1 MQLDAVLNLLKKTKS
16 SLTAYRNYRF
26 AATQIAAKEACEKMN
41 TNTLKKKKRNWENE
55 KKSLTMNL

>member
-41 TNTLKKKKRNWENE
+41 TNTLKKKREIE
-55 KKSLTMNL
+55 KMKKKV